1 VSDVLATEP
10 LSEVRAFDH
19 NKSTQTK

>member
-10 LSEVRAFDH
+10 LSEVKAFDH